1 MKELNR
7 FLNKGQHQ
15 ISSRM
20 KTFLFSLLAITEN
33 FKNTCTAFNLFF
45 FVTQA
50 SNTIVESEYSGAI
63 LDVFVHLVDHFDNHR
78 WFERQIWEEKHKYAL
93 ALSFSP
99 IWDLKLKASL

>member
-15 ISSRM
+15 ISSWM

-63 LDVFVHLVDHFDNHR
+63 LDVCFIFLIILTIIGGLRAKCGKKNIKTHSLYYF
-78 WFERQIWEEKHKYAL
+78 L
-93 ALSFSP
+93 LSG
-99 IWDLKLKASL
+99 I

>member
-20 KTFLFSLLAITEN
+20 KTFLFSLLAILEN
-33 FKNTCTAFNLFF
+33 FKSTCTAFNLLF

-50 SNTIVESEYSGAI
+50 SNIIVESEYSGAF
-63 LDVFVHLVDHFDNHR
+63 LDVCFILLIILTIIGGVSA
-78 WFERQIWEEKHKYAL
+78 KYG
-93 ALSFSP
+93 
-99 IWDLKLKASL
+99 KKT

>member
-1 MKELNR
+1 MKELYR

-20 KTFLFSLLAITEN
+20 KTFLFSLLAIPEN

-63 LDVFVHLVDHFDNHR
+63 LDVCFILL
-78 WFERQIWEEKHKYAL
+78 IILTIIGGLSAKYGKKNINTHSL
-93 ALSFSP
+93 YHSLLSG
-99 IWDLKLKASL
+99 I